1 MSKTNPLVSIMI
13 PVYNREKY
21 IASAIESVLA
31 QTYKKFELLVHDD
44 ASTDGS
50 LGVIKQFHDSRIR
63 VIHTAKNHGMLG
75 GWNYLLQFGRGKYI
89 KQMGSD
95 DLLSPRCIA
104 RQVEALESHPH
115 VALVTCQRQV
125 IDGHGQPLTTYQFA
139 RHNTLVSGVEH
150 AHWILTTLREN
161 KIGEPAAVL
170 FRRSL
175 VGLPRRSEAKA
186 GMFDPRFS
194 QFADFEYWVRLLA
207 YGDLLYLHEPLCS
220 FRTHDGS
227 NTMSAIRDGRF
238 ISEIFVLINKYY
250 NDPLFAKTFSL
261 SQSDRAHV
269 TTLKIKDTLKNIKD
283 LILCGDLSRAAS
295 YTIRL
300 LKR

>member
-1 MSKTNPLVSIMI
+1 MI
-13 PVYNREKY
+13 PVYNREDY
-21 IASAIESVLA
+21 IAEAIKSVLV
-31 QTYKKFELLVHDD
+31 QTYKNFELIIHDD

-50 LGVIKQFHDSRIR
+50 LTIIKQFHDHRIR
-63 VIHTAKNHGMLG
+63 LIHTAKNHGMLG
-75 GWNYLLQFGRGKYI
+75 GWNYLLKYGHGKYI

-95 DLLSPRCIA
+95 DLLFPTCIA
-104 RQVEALESHPH
+104 RQVEALESHPR

-125 IDGHGQPLTTYQFA
+125 IGDRGQHLTTYQFA
-139 RHNTLVSGVEH
+139 HHDTLVSGVEH

-161 KIGEPAAVL
+161 KIGEPCAVL

-175 VGLPRRSEAKA
+175 IKRA
-186 GMFDPRFS
+186 GMFDTRFS

-227 NTMSAIRDGRF
+227 NTTSAIRDGRF
-238 ISEIFVLINKYY
+238 ISEIFTLIDKFYK
-250 NDPLFAKTFSL
+250 DSFFVKTYSL
-261 SQSDRAHV
+261 TPTDRRRV
-269 TTLKIKDTLKNIKD
+269 MTLKIKDTLKNIKD
-283 LILCGDLSRAAS
+283 LVLSGDLSRATA